1 MRRRLDIVICLLI
14 VIIILMVT
22 SMLTSCDGVKGL
34 HRENYNRNNGVKVE
48 QMRDIQNHYIR

>member
-22 SMLTSCDGVKGL
+22 TMLTSCDGIKGL
-34 HRENYNRNNGVKVE
+34 HRENYNRNNDVKFE
-48 QMRDIQNHYIR
+48 QRRDIQNHYIR